1 MAKPAPAA
9 IAVIV
14 PAYRPPP
21 SLVALVA
28 ELCPSPLVE
37 AVLVVD
43 DGSGQE
49 FAERFG
55 ALSSHPKVTV
65 LRHPVNQ
72 GKGAALK
79 TAMAHALAAFPEI
92 AGVVTADADGQHA
105 AADVL
110 RAGRLLA
117 EGEHAVYLGVRRVG
131 SSAPLRSRFGNW
143 TTRHVLKLVS
153 GIGLSDTQTGLRG
166 IPLGCLAELTRLPEN
181 GYDYEMDMILACGR
195 LAWPIREM
203 PVETIYIDGNR
214 SSHFDP
220 LRDSLR
226 IYYVLLR
233 YVGSSLLAALVDN
246 LVFFAAFVA
255 SANILGSQVLGRA
268 ASVSFNYWLN
278 RNSVFFSKAP
288 HRSAFAKYLAL
299 VVASGALSYALI
311 RALMAL
317 GVAVLPAKLC
327 AESLIFFLNFAVQ
340 RALVFPAAGGR
351 RR

>member
-1 MAKPAPAA
+1 VANSAPAA

-21 SLVALVA
+21 SLEELVR

-37 AVLVVD
+37 ALLVVD

-49 FAERFG
+49 FAERFA
-55 ALSSHPKVTV
+55 ALASQPKVTV
-65 LRHPVNQ
+65 LRHRINQ

-79 TAMAHALAAFPEI
+79 TAMAHALATLPGL

-110 RAGRLLA
+110 RAGQLLA
-117 EGEHAVYLGVRRVG
+117 EGEHAVLLGVRRVG

-143 TTRHVLKLVS
+143 TTRHVLRLVS
-153 GIGLSDTQTGLRG
+153 GITLSDTQSGLRG

-195 LAWPIREM
+195 LGWPIREM
-203 PVETIYIDGNR
+203 PAETIYLEGNR

-233 YVGSSLLAALVDN
+233 YFGSSLLAALVDN

-255 SANILGSQVLGRA
+255 TANILGSQVLGRA

-288 HRSAFAKYLAL
+288 HRSAVAKYLAL
-299 VVASGALSYALI
+299 VVASGALSYGLI
-311 RALMAL
+311 LAFVAL
-317 GVAVLPAKLC
+317 GFAVLPAKIC
-327 AESLIFFLNFAVQ
+327 AESLVFFLNFWVQ
-340 RALVFPAAGGR
+340 RAFIFASEAGP
-351 RR
+351 